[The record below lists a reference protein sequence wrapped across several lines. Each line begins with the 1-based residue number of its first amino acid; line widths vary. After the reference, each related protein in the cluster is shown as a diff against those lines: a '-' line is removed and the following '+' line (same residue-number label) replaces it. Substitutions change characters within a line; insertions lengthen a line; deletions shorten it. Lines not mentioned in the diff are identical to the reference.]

1 VEELARIPSVIER
14 TSSGGS
20 SGECARGS
28 EMGIRFL
35 CPNGHRLNVKSFLA
49 GKRGICPHCNA
60 KFEIPFESVAAAPP
74 PPAAVAASTGTSIR
88 DRYEAREET
97 PRTISAG
104 VPSSAPSDITLASA
118 SSSPSKP
125 ATAGNPSATPAAQ
138 VASFPVQPVNE
149 TAAVP
154 PVDPAAAPVLADPI
168 AEAPSAVWYVRT
180 NAGGQFCPARGEMM
194 RQWLDERRVG
204 PDYLVW
210 REGWPEWKRA
220 SAVFAKLAT
229 TGAILPGGPSG
240 PVAPAPAADD
250 WVEAIIESQSHPAT
264 VHRVR
269 PKRPQYNNLLM
280 AISFAVV
287 VLGAILVVVV
297 IIAATRKTGD
307 DNSPPGNTSSS
318 STSTTFV
325 RPSCP
330 LVASN
335 GSSRAVECT
344 APLESSL

>member
-1 VEELARIPSVIER
+1 
-14 TSSGGS
+14 
-20 SGECARGS
+20 
-28 EMGIRFL
+28 MGIRFL

-74 PPAAVAASTGTSIR
+74 PPATAASSGAS
-88 DRYEAREET
+88 ARERSAARDET
-97 PRTISAG
+97 ARSVSASI
-104 VPSSAPSDITLASA
+104 PASAPSHITLASA
-118 SSSPSKP
+118 PASSSKQSTAESHPVGGAIP
-125 ATAGNPSATPAAQ
+125 AVQAAG
-138 VASFPVQPVNE
+138 FPVEPVSE
-149 TAAVP
+149 
-154 PVDPAAAPVLADPI
+154 AAAIDPVAPAVVPVLPDPI

-180 NAGGQFCPARGEMM
+180 NAGGQFGPARGEMM

-269 PKRPQYNNLLM
+269 PKRPQNNNLLM

-307 DNSPPGNTSSS
+307 DNSPPGNSQSS
-318 STSTTFV
+318 STSTSMV

-335 GSSRAVECT
+335 ASSHAVEYGSI
-344 APLESSL
+344 PS